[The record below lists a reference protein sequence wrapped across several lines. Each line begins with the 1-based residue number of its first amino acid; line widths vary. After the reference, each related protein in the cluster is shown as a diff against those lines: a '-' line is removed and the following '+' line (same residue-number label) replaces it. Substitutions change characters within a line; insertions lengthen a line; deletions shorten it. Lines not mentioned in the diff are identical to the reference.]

1 MGRAVSDGVICA
13 MGFIMLKFDEAYEI
27 IMIGNYVIPIT
38 GNQLKRIALEN
49 EFSTNGRKP
58 LIIKFK

>member
-13 MGFIMLKFDEAYEI
+13 MGFIILKFHEAHEI
-27 IMIGNYVIPIT
+27 IMIGNYMISTT